1 MKRSRRGLRAR
12 AALAVTAIALYPLLV
27 GFGDS
32 PETRNRRGNRYYRQE
47 KFDEALTEYRSA
59 QVLAPELAE
68 LFFNAGDALYRKGVL
83 PDAIREFAKASG
95 SADSLLAA
103 GAYYNAGTASLS
115 MGDLET
121 AIDSFKAS
129 LRIDPTDPDA
139 KHNLE
144 LALRLR
150 DQQEQQQQQDRQQDQ
165 QNQEQQ
171 DQQDQDQESQQDQ
184 QQQDQDQ
191 QDRQQESGEEQ
202 SEAEQDE
209 RPQQEQAM
217 SPEDAARLLDA
228 IEEAERE
235 LQAELRAAKARKRAK
250 VDKDW

>member
-12 AALAVTAIALYPLLV
+12 AALVVTAIALYPLLV

-83 PDAIREFAKASG
+83 PDAIREFAKASA

-103 GAYYNAGTASLS
+103 SAYYNAGTASLS

-150 DQQEQQQQQDRQQDQ
+150 DQQEQQQPDQQQDQ

-184 QQQDQDQ
+184 QQQDQDH
-191 QDRQQESGEEQ
+191 QDRRQESGEEQ
-202 SEAEQDE
+202 SETEQE
-209 RPQQEQAM
+209 EQPQQEQVM

-228 IEEAERE
+228 IEEAEKE